1 MIAPADPGAPPLIEL
16 DRATV
21 CRGSVPVLH
30 SLSMRIATGQ
40 HTVVLGPN
48 GCGKSTLVKLVTR
61 ELYPVARDGAAAV
74 RVLGRSRWDVFA
86 LRAQLGVVAPDLQ
99 RDLLRAP
106 GLTGEDAVLSGFFA
120 AQRVPAD
127 GVTAAM
133 RERAAAA
140 LTECDAEHLAARP
153 IAELSTG
160 EARRVLIARAIA
172 HRPQALLL
180 DEPTTGLDPQA
191 TRELYRI
198 VGELRAD
205 GRCVLVSSHLLAELE
220 PHIDGALILRQG
232 KLLAAGSLHA
242 LGEQAALP
250 AQVLLRTHEQAMP
263 ELLARLET
271 GGLSAQP
278 RPDGRLELQVPR
290 ASKLRM
296 LRELLADPAIV
307 DLDVRE
313 PTLAQLYD
321 WLGAGPPSTAE
332 VAA

>member
-1 MIAPADPGAPPLIEL
+1 MNHPIECHALAKRYGDLAALDGISAVVPRGQVIGLLGHNGA
-16 DRATV
+16 
-21 CRGSVPVLH
+21 
-30 SLSMRIATGQ
+30 
-40 HTVVLGPN
+40 
-48 GCGKSTLVKLVTR
+48 GKSTLIKLILGLIAPSGGRLEVLGQSPWRAHALRRRIGYLPESATFYGNLSGR
-61 ELYPVARDGAAAV
+61 ELLDYLARLKQAP
-74 RVLGRSRWDVFA
+74 
-86 LRAQLGVVAPDLQ
+86 RAQVATLLERVGLAHAADRRIGTYSKGMRQRLGLAQALLGSPDL
-99 RDLLRAP
+99 
-106 GLTGEDAVLSGFFA
+106 V
-120 AQRVPAD
+120 
-127 GVTAAM
+127 
-133 RERAAAA
+133 
-140 LTECDAEHLAARP
+140 
-153 IAELSTG
+153 
-160 EARRVLIARAIA
+160 
-172 HRPQALLL
+172 LL

>member
-1 MIAPADPGAPPLIEL
+1 MNHPIECHALAKRYGDLAALDGISAVVPRGQVIGLLGHNGA
-16 DRATV
+16 
-21 CRGSVPVLH
+21 
-30 SLSMRIATGQ
+30 
-40 HTVVLGPN
+40 
-48 GCGKSTLVKLVTR
+48 GKSTLIKLILGLIAPSGGRLEVLGQSPWRAHALRRRIGYLPESATFYGNLTGR
-61 ELYPVARDGAAAV
+61 ELLDYLARLKQAP
-74 RVLGRSRWDVFA
+74 
-86 LRAQLGVVAPDLQ
+86 RAQIATLLDRVGLAHAADRRIGTYSKGMRQRLGLAQALLGSPDL
-99 RDLLRAP
+99 
-106 GLTGEDAVLSGFFA
+106 V
-120 AQRVPAD
+120 
-127 GVTAAM
+127 
-133 RERAAAA
+133 
-140 LTECDAEHLAARP
+140 
-153 IAELSTG
+153 
-160 EARRVLIARAIA
+160 
-172 HRPQALLL
+172 LL

-198 VGELRAD
+198 VGELGAD

>member
-1 MIAPADPGAPPLIEL
+1 MNHPIECHALAKRYGDLAALDGISAVVPRGQVIGLLGHNGA
-16 DRATV
+16 
-21 CRGSVPVLH
+21 
-30 SLSMRIATGQ
+30 
-40 HTVVLGPN
+40 
-48 GCGKSTLVKLVTR
+48 GKSTLIKLILGLIAPSGGRLQVLGQSPWRAHALRRRIGYLPESATFYGNLSGR
-61 ELYPVARDGAAAV
+61 ELLDYLARLKQAPRSQIATLLDRVGLAHAAD
-74 RVLGRSRWDVFA
+74 RRIGTYSKGMRQRLGLAQA
-86 LRAQLGVVAPDLQ
+86 LLGSPDL
-99 RDLLRAP
+99 
-106 GLTGEDAVLSGFFA
+106 V
-120 AQRVPAD
+120 
-127 GVTAAM
+127 
-133 RERAAAA
+133 
-140 LTECDAEHLAARP
+140 
-153 IAELSTG
+153 
-160 EARRVLIARAIA
+160 
-172 HRPQALLL
+172 LL

>member
-1 MIAPADPGAPPLIEL
+1 MNHPIECHALAKRYGDLAALDGISTAVARGQVTGLLGHNGA
-16 DRATV
+16 
-21 CRGSVPVLH
+21 
-30 SLSMRIATGQ
+30 
-40 HTVVLGPN
+40 
-48 GCGKSTLVKLVTR
+48 GKSTLIKLILGLIAPSGGRLEVLGQSPWRAHALRRRIGYLPESATFYSNLSGR
-61 ELYPVARDGAAAV
+61 ELLDYLARLKQAP
-74 RVLGRSRWDVFA
+74 
-86 LRAQLGVVAPDLQ
+86 RAQASTLLERVGLAHAANRRIGTYSKGMRQRLG
-99 RDLLRAP
+99 
-106 GLTGEDAVLSGFFA
+106 
-120 AQRVPAD
+120 
-127 GVTAAM
+127 
-133 RERAAAA
+133 
-140 LTECDAEHLAARP
+140 LA
-153 IAELSTG
+153 
-160 EARRVLIARAIA
+160 
-172 HRPQALLL
+172 QALLGSPELVLL

-232 KLLAAGSLHA
+232 KLLASGSLHA

-250 AQVLLRTHEQAMP
+250 AQVLLRPRELAMG

-271 GGLSAQP
+271 GGLSARP

-332 VAA
+332 MAA

>member
-1 MIAPADPGAPPLIEL
+1 MNHPIECHALAKRYGDLAALDGISAVVPRGQVIGLLGHNGA
-16 DRATV
+16 
-21 CRGSVPVLH
+21 
-30 SLSMRIATGQ
+30 
-40 HTVVLGPN
+40 
-48 GCGKSTLVKLVTR
+48 GKSTLIKLILGLIAPSGGRLEVLGQSPWRAHALRRRIGYLPESATFYGNLSGR
-61 ELYPVARDGAAAV
+61 ELLDYLARLKQAP
-74 RVLGRSRWDVFA
+74 
-86 LRAQLGVVAPDLQ
+86 RAQVATLLDRVGLAHAADRRIGTYSKGMRQRLGLAQALLGSPDL
-99 RDLLRAP
+99 
-106 GLTGEDAVLSGFFA
+106 V
-120 AQRVPAD
+120 
-127 GVTAAM
+127 
-133 RERAAAA
+133 
-140 LTECDAEHLAARP
+140 
-153 IAELSTG
+153 
-160 EARRVLIARAIA
+160 
-172 HRPQALLL
+172 LL

-250 AQVLLRTHEQAMP
+250 AQVLLRTREQAMP

>member
-1 MIAPADPGAPPLIEL
+1 MNHPIECHALAKRYGDLAALDGISAVVPRGQVIGLLGHNGA
-16 DRATV
+16 
-21 CRGSVPVLH
+21 
-30 SLSMRIATGQ
+30 
-40 HTVVLGPN
+40 
-48 GCGKSTLVKLVTR
+48 GKSTLIKLILGLIAPSGGRLEVLGQSPWRAHALRRRIGYLPESATFYGNLTGR
-61 ELYPVARDGAAAV
+61 ELLDYLARLKQAP
-74 RVLGRSRWDVFA
+74 
-86 LRAQLGVVAPDLQ
+86 RAQIATLLDRVGLAHAADRRIGTYSKGMRQRLGLAQALLGSPDL
-99 RDLLRAP
+99 
-106 GLTGEDAVLSGFFA
+106 V
-120 AQRVPAD
+120 
-127 GVTAAM
+127 
-133 RERAAAA
+133 
-140 LTECDAEHLAARP
+140 
-153 IAELSTG
+153 
-160 EARRVLIARAIA
+160 
-172 HRPQALLL
+172 LL

-205 GRCVLVSSHLLAELE
+205 GRSVLVSSHLLAELE

>member
-1 MIAPADPGAPPLIEL
+1 MNHPIECHALAKRYGDLAALDGISAVVPRGQVIGLLGHNGA
-16 DRATV
+16 
-21 CRGSVPVLH
+21 
-30 SLSMRIATGQ
+30 
-40 HTVVLGPN
+40 
-48 GCGKSTLVKLVTR
+48 GKSTLIKLILGLIAPSGGRLEVLGQSPWRAHALRRRIGYLPESATFYGNLTGR
-61 ELYPVARDGAAAV
+61 ELLDYLARLKQAPGAQIATLLDRVGLAHAAD
-74 RVLGRSRWDVFA
+74 RRIGTYSKGMRQRLGLAQA
-86 LRAQLGVVAPDLQ
+86 LLGSPDL
-99 RDLLRAP
+99 
-106 GLTGEDAVLSGFFA
+106 V
-120 AQRVPAD
+120 
-127 GVTAAM
+127 
-133 RERAAAA
+133 
-140 LTECDAEHLAARP
+140 
-153 IAELSTG
+153 
-160 EARRVLIARAIA
+160 
-172 HRPQALLL
+172 LL

-250 AQVLLRTHEQAMP
+250 AQVLLRTREQAMP

-321 WLGAGPPSTAE
+321 WLGAGPPSNAE
-332 VAA
+332 AAA

>member
-1 MIAPADPGAPPLIEL
+1 MNHPIECHALAKRYGDLAALDGISAVVPRGQVIGLLGHNGA
-16 DRATV
+16 
-21 CRGSVPVLH
+21 
-30 SLSMRIATGQ
+30 
-40 HTVVLGPN
+40 
-48 GCGKSTLVKLVTR
+48 GKSTLIKLILGLIAPSGGRLEVLGQSPWRAHALRRRIGYLPESATFYGNLTGR
-61 ELYPVARDGAAAV
+61 ELLDYLARLKQAPRSQIATLLDRVGLAHAAD
-74 RVLGRSRWDVFA
+74 RRIGTYSKGMRQRLGLAQA
-86 LRAQLGVVAPDLQ
+86 LLGSPDL
-99 RDLLRAP
+99 
-106 GLTGEDAVLSGFFA
+106 V
-120 AQRVPAD
+120 
-127 GVTAAM
+127 
-133 RERAAAA
+133 
-140 LTECDAEHLAARP
+140 
-153 IAELSTG
+153 
-160 EARRVLIARAIA
+160 
-172 HRPQALLL
+172 LL

-290 ASKLRM
+290 ASKLHM

>member
-1 MIAPADPGAPPLIEL
+1 MNHPIECHALAKRYGDLAALDGISAVVPRGQVIGLLGHNGA
-16 DRATV
+16 
-21 CRGSVPVLH
+21 
-30 SLSMRIATGQ
+30 
-40 HTVVLGPN
+40 
-48 GCGKSTLVKLVTR
+48 GKSTLIKLILGLIAPSGGRLEVLGQSPWRAHALRRRIGYLPESATFYGNLTGR
-61 ELYPVARDGAAAV
+61 ELLDYLARLKQAPGAQIATLLDRVGLAHAAD
-74 RVLGRSRWDVFA
+74 RRIGTYSKGMRQRLGLAQA
-86 LRAQLGVVAPDLQ
+86 LLGSPDL
-99 RDLLRAP
+99 
-106 GLTGEDAVLSGFFA
+106 V
-120 AQRVPAD
+120 
-127 GVTAAM
+127 
-133 RERAAAA
+133 
-140 LTECDAEHLAARP
+140 
-153 IAELSTG
+153 
-160 EARRVLIARAIA
+160 
-172 HRPQALLL
+172 LL

-250 AQVLLRTHEQAMP
+250 AQVLLRTREQAMP

>member
-1 MIAPADPGAPPLIEL
+1 MNHPIECHALAKRYGDLAALDGISAVVPRGQVIGLLGHNGA
-16 DRATV
+16 
-21 CRGSVPVLH
+21 
-30 SLSMRIATGQ
+30 
-40 HTVVLGPN
+40 
-48 GCGKSTLVKLVTR
+48 GKSTLIKLILGLIAPSGGRLEVLGQSPWRAHALRRRIGYLPESATFYGNLTGR
-61 ELYPVARDGAAAV
+61 ELLDYLARLKQAP
-74 RVLGRSRWDVFA
+74 
-86 LRAQLGVVAPDLQ
+86 RAQIATLLDRVGLAHAADRRIGTYSKGMRQRLGLAQALLGSPDL
-99 RDLLRAP
+99 
-106 GLTGEDAVLSGFFA
+106 V
-120 AQRVPAD
+120 
-127 GVTAAM
+127 
-133 RERAAAA
+133 
-140 LTECDAEHLAARP
+140 
-153 IAELSTG
+153 
-160 EARRVLIARAIA
+160 
-172 HRPQALLL
+172 LL

-205 GRCVLVSSHLLAELE
+205 GRSVLVSSHLLAELE

-250 AQVLLRTHEQAMP
+250 AQVLLRTREQAMP

>member
-1 MIAPADPGAPPLIEL
+1 MNHPIECHALAKRYGDLAVLDGISAVVPRGQVIGLLGHNGA
-16 DRATV
+16 
-21 CRGSVPVLH
+21 
-30 SLSMRIATGQ
+30 
-40 HTVVLGPN
+40 
-48 GCGKSTLVKLVTR
+48 GKSTLIKLILGLIAPSGGRLEVLGQSPWRAHALRRRIGYLPESATFYGNLTGR
-61 ELYPVARDGAAAV
+61 ELLDYLARLKQAP
-74 RVLGRSRWDVFA
+74 
-86 LRAQLGVVAPDLQ
+86 RAQIATLLDRVGLAHAADRRIGTYSKGMRQRLGLAQALLGSPDL
-99 RDLLRAP
+99 
-106 GLTGEDAVLSGFFA
+106 V
-120 AQRVPAD
+120 
-127 GVTAAM
+127 
-133 RERAAAA
+133 
-140 LTECDAEHLAARP
+140 
-153 IAELSTG
+153 
-160 EARRVLIARAIA
+160 
-172 HRPQALLL
+172 LL

-250 AQVLLRTHEQAMP
+250 AQVLLRTREQAMP

>member
-1 MIAPADPGAPPLIEL
+1 MNHPIECHALAKHYGDLAALDGISAVVPRGQVIGLLGHNGA
-16 DRATV
+16 
-21 CRGSVPVLH
+21 
-30 SLSMRIATGQ
+30 
-40 HTVVLGPN
+40 
-48 GCGKSTLVKLVTR
+48 GKSTLIKLILGLIAPSGGRLQVLGQSPWRAHALRRRIGYLPESATFYGNLTGR
-61 ELYPVARDGAAAV
+61 ELLDYLARLKQAP
-74 RVLGRSRWDVFA
+74 
-86 LRAQLGVVAPDLQ
+86 RAQIATLLDRVGLAHAADRRIGTYSKGMRQRLGLAQALLGSPDL
-99 RDLLRAP
+99 
-106 GLTGEDAVLSGFFA
+106 V
-120 AQRVPAD
+120 
-127 GVTAAM
+127 
-133 RERAAAA
+133 
-140 LTECDAEHLAARP
+140 
-153 IAELSTG
+153 
-160 EARRVLIARAIA
+160 
-172 HRPQALLL
+172 LL

-205 GRCVLVSSHLLAELE
+205 GRSVLVSSHLLAELE

>member
-1 MIAPADPGAPPLIEL
+1 MNHPIECHALAKRYGDLAVLDGISAVVPRGQVIGLLGHNGA
-16 DRATV
+16 
-21 CRGSVPVLH
+21 
-30 SLSMRIATGQ
+30 
-40 HTVVLGPN
+40 
-48 GCGKSTLVKLVTR
+48 GKSTLIKLILGLIAPSGGRLEVLGQSPWRAHALRRRIGYLPESATFYGNLTGR
-61 ELYPVARDGAAAV
+61 ELLDYLARLKQAPRSQIATLLDRVGLAHAAD
-74 RVLGRSRWDVFA
+74 RRIGTYSKGMRQRLGLAQA
-86 LRAQLGVVAPDLQ
+86 LLGSPDL
-99 RDLLRAP
+99 
-106 GLTGEDAVLSGFFA
+106 V
-120 AQRVPAD
+120 
-127 GVTAAM
+127 
-133 RERAAAA
+133 
-140 LTECDAEHLAARP
+140 
-153 IAELSTG
+153 
-160 EARRVLIARAIA
+160 
-172 HRPQALLL
+172 LL

>member
-1 MIAPADPGAPPLIEL
+1 MNHPIECHALAKRYGDLAALDGISAVVPRGQVIGLLGHNGA
-16 DRATV
+16 
-21 CRGSVPVLH
+21 
-30 SLSMRIATGQ
+30 
-40 HTVVLGPN
+40 
-48 GCGKSTLVKLVTR
+48 GKSTLIKLILGLIAPSGGRLEVLGQSPWRAHALRRRIGYLPESATFYGNLTGR
-61 ELYPVARDGAAAV
+61 ELLDYLARLKQAPRSQIATLLDRVGLAHAAD
-74 RVLGRSRWDVFA
+74 RRIGTYSKGMRQRLGLAQA
-86 LRAQLGVVAPDLQ
+86 LLGSPDL
-99 RDLLRAP
+99 
-106 GLTGEDAVLSGFFA
+106 V
-120 AQRVPAD
+120 
-127 GVTAAM
+127 
-133 RERAAAA
+133 
-140 LTECDAEHLAARP
+140 
-153 IAELSTG
+153 
-160 EARRVLIARAIA
+160 
-172 HRPQALLL
+172 LL

>member
-1 MIAPADPGAPPLIEL
+1 MNHPIECHALAKRYGDLAALDGISAVVPRGQVIGLLGHNGA
-16 DRATV
+16 
-21 CRGSVPVLH
+21 
-30 SLSMRIATGQ
+30 
-40 HTVVLGPN
+40 
-48 GCGKSTLVKLVTR
+48 GKSTLIKLILGLIAPSGGRLEVLGQSPWRAHALRRRIGYLPESATFYGNLTGR
-61 ELYPVARDGAAAV
+61 ELLDYLARLKQAP
-74 RVLGRSRWDVFA
+74 
-86 LRAQLGVVAPDLQ
+86 RAQIATLLDRVGLAHAADRRIGTYSKGMRQRLGLAQALLGSPDL
-99 RDLLRAP
+99 
-106 GLTGEDAVLSGFFA
+106 V
-120 AQRVPAD
+120 
-127 GVTAAM
+127 
-133 RERAAAA
+133 
-140 LTECDAEHLAARP
+140 
-153 IAELSTG
+153 
-160 EARRVLIARAIA
+160 
-172 HRPQALLL
+172 LL

-332 VAA
+332 ATA

>member
-1 MIAPADPGAPPLIEL
+1 MNHPIECHALAKRYGDLAALDGISAVVPRGQVIGLLGHNGA
-16 DRATV
+16 
-21 CRGSVPVLH
+21 
-30 SLSMRIATGQ
+30 
-40 HTVVLGPN
+40 
-48 GCGKSTLVKLVTR
+48 GKSTLIKLILGLIAPSGGRLEVLGQSPWRAHALRRRIGYLPESATFYGNLTGR
-61 ELYPVARDGAAAV
+61 ELLDYLARLKQAPCSQIATLLDRVGLAHAADQ
-74 RVLGRSRWDVFA
+74 RIGTYSKGMRQRLGLAQA
-86 LRAQLGVVAPDLQ
+86 LLGSPDL
-99 RDLLRAP
+99 
-106 GLTGEDAVLSGFFA
+106 V
-120 AQRVPAD
+120 
-127 GVTAAM
+127 
-133 RERAAAA
+133 
-140 LTECDAEHLAARP
+140 
-153 IAELSTG
+153 
-160 EARRVLIARAIA
+160 
-172 HRPQALLL
+172 LL